1 MTIEKYAC
9 VTGASRGIGAQIAQS
24 LAQKGYHVAI
34 IAKTKDPHPKLKGT
48 LDETASKIEEHGVKA
63 LAIQADLRDPDQ
75 VTAAF
80 DQITEKFGRLDI
92 LVNNASAISL
102 TPTDKT
108 SAKKFDLMQQVNGR
122 ATFLCSQAAF
132 PLMKENG
139 GHILMMSPP
148 LSMEP
153 KWFAPHLA
161 YTISKYTMSMCVLG
175 LSAEWRK
182 YNIAVNA
189 LWPQTLIATAAI
201 EFNFPPELMK
211 KSRHAQIVSDALCS
225 IVEKDPQT
233 ATGLFYT
240 DEQVLREAGIEDFSH
255 YAVDSESEL
264 MTDLYL

>member
-1 MTIEKYAC
+1 MENQKFAC
-9 VTGASRGIGAQIAQS
+9 VTGASRGIGAQIATA
-24 LAQKGYHVAI
+24 LAQKGYNVAI

-48 LDETASKIEEHGVKA
+48 LAQTASKLEEHGVKA
-63 LAIQADLRDPDQ
+63 LPIQADLRDPEQ
-75 VTAAF
+75 VTEAF
-80 DQITEKFGRLDI
+80 EKIAQEFGRLDI

-102 TPTDKT
+102 TPTEKT
-108 SAKKFDLMQQVNGR
+108 TAKKFDLMQQVNGR

-132 PLMKENG
+132 ALMKEHG

-148 LSMEP
+148 LSMQP

-161 YTISKYTMSMCVLG
+161 YTISKYTMSMCVMG
-175 LSAEWRK
+175 LSAEWSR

-211 KSRHAQIVSDALCS
+211 KSRHAQIVSDALCH
-225 IVEKDPQT
+225 IVEQDPQSV
-233 ATGLFYT
+233 TGNFFT
-240 DEQVLREAGIEDFSH
+240 DEQILREKGVEDFSH